1 MNKYLIKFADHLD
14 KKGLYKEA
22 NYLDAILRKA
32 AVSADLGYKKESSFS
47 AWDDSYPDMEHSS
60 YEAEPSKSVD
70 VKEIYEAIDVES
82 LNSEK
87 EIPRE
92 IKEKMLLHAIT
103 EMAEEGTP
111 SGKIKNLV
119 LDIYFMVVQAD
130 SDKRYAHQA
139 IEKGWV
145 SIYDESDTA
154 YRLYKYEV

>member
-1 MNKYLIKFADHLD
+1 MKKYLIRLADHLD
-14 KKGLYKEA
+14 KKGFRKEA
-22 NYLDAILRKA
+22 DYIDLVLGKA
-32 AVSADLGYKKESSFS
+32 SPSVVMGYKKESSYS
-47 AWDDSYPDMEHSS
+47 TWDDSHLDAQDFS
-60 YEAEPSKSVD
+60 YESESREPVD
-70 VKEIYEAIDVES
+70 VKGIYETVDIES

-87 EIPRE
+87 EIPKE

-111 SGKIKNLV
+111 SGKIKNLI
-119 LDIYFMVVQAD
+119 LDINFMVVQAD
-130 SDKRYAHQA
+130 SDKRHALQA